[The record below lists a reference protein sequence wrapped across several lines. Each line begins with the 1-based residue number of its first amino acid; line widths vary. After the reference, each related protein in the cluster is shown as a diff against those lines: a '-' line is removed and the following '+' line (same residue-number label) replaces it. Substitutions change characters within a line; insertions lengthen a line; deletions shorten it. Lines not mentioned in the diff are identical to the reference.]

1 MRMKKTLWKL
11 VLIDFHKY
19 FDLGLCN
26 VIMRM
31 IEVKRITLTEF
42 NFLMNEI
49 RVYGESED
57 IERYDPIFYI
67 WKPGEK
73 EPRIK
78 FIEDQIKKNTTNKNQ
93 NNAH

>member
-19 FDLGLCN
+19 FALGLCD
-26 VIMRM
+26 VIRRM
-31 IEVKRITLTEF
+31 NDAKRITITEF

-49 RVYGESED
+49 KVHGESE
-57 IERYDPIFYI
+57 EVQRYDPIFYI
-67 WKPGEK
+67 WPPMEK